1 MKFIYFLNKKFSNN
15 NFKAI
20 TTYVVILGLI
30 SSPLLTGCSSTSTTE
45 ATATTQ
51 AEVVDGESKMNKN
64 ALLVYG
70 EAKVDEI
77 EELQIDFP
85 ARITNILVQKG
96 VLIHKGDALLDL
108 NMDDYML
115 QIATLEKE
123 LEGYELELKGLK
135 NNTNAQAANLDA
147 LSKELALKKGYVSS
161 GQDPDILPLKNSL
174 DILKED
180 LAEAQKLYDSNLIL
194 FESGAVSESEL
205 SQSKLSMQKLEQQIQ
220 DVNTS
225 IQKLTDGRNLEIS
238 TLQSKLNA
246 TTLEVGNIDTS
257 TASKISQLQVK
268 IESAHLSL
276 QNMKAKLTAPYLN
289 GTQIIAPK
297 DQLIIYDIS
306 TPAGSSVS
314 GLGQS
319 LLKFM
324 DLNTLYVSVEIPE
337 ESLSEV
343 AINAPVTIQIA
354 DKDID
359 TPITGIV
366 SRISNYAYEKEG
378 DTIVEAYIKVTSGKE
393 QLKPGLSIDAY
404 IEPLT

>member
-1 MKFIYFLNKKFSNN
+1 MKFRCFLNKKFSNN

-20 TTYVVILGLI
+20 ITYVVMLGLI

-45 ATATTQ
+45 ATATTE
-51 AEVVDGESKMNKN
+51 AEVVDGESEMNKN

-225 IQKLTDGRNLEIS
+225 IQKLTDARNLEIS

-257 TASKISQLQVK
+257 KASKISQLQVK

-306 TPAGSSVS
+306 TPAGSSVN
-314 GLGQS
+314 GLGQP

-324 DLNTLYVSVEIPE
+324 DLSTLYISVEIPE

-354 DKDID
+354 DKDMD

-378 DTIVEAYIKVTSGKE
+378 DTIIEAYIKVTSGKE